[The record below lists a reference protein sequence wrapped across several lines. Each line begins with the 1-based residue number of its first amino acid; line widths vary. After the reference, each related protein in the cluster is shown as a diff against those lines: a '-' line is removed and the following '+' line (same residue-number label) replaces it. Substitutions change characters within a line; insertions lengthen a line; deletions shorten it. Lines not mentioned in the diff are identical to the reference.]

1 MNFVRHPSN
10 NRVLGAPPG
19 WNHGELPV
27 SALAVTDN
35 ITNGHQCVASFWQPD
50 AAELAAL
57 NAGGLVMLNVVGPTT
72 PPLMV
77 AVIEPEPRSGT

>member
-1 MNFVRHPSN
+1 MNFIRHPSN

-27 SALAVTDN
+27 DALAVTDHV
-35 ITNGHQCVASFWQPD
+35 TRGHPCVASFWQPD

-57 NAGGLVMLNVVGPTT
+57 NAGGLVVLHVVGRTM
-72 PPLMV
+72 PPV
-77 AVIEPEPRSGT
+77 ALVVSESSEGEGT